1 MQAQVVGGVDGMSC
15 WAIGD
20 RARGMDG
27 VFVRGAAGW
36 GTDSAGYGWGIC
48 KAGGLLIVLFRQ

>member
-1 MQAQVVGGVDGMSC
+1 MACHAGQF
-15 WAIGD
+15 GD

-36 GTDSAGYGWGIC
+36 GIDSAGYGWGIC